1 MRIRQTQVLLALVTT
16 VFCTMA
22 FSSAGTNQAG
32 NPAWIDVTG
41 GSESVSQQP
50 LLLAK
55 VEKVFVC
62 HYLGNGESQTQELPV
77 ATANKLTTEKPDKWS
92 MGPCPVISPSK

>member
-62 HYLGNGESQTQELPV
+62 HHLGNGESQTQELPV
-77 ATANKLTTEKPDKWS
+77 ATAIKLTTEKPDKWT
-92 MGPCPVISPSK
+92 MGECGIISPAR